1 MKKIL
6 LVSASL
12 CLLAA
17 VAGCHKEAPVPVG
30 RVEVSPKS
38 LRLGLGEIRPLSITW
53 TPTAP
58 LKDLKGSPMVF
69 VHLVD
74 DAGEVLRTFDH
85 PLPKP
90 WTPGT
95 PIVDSF
101 NVYQSG
107 IAEPLPAGSF
117 RLTVGLFDTA
127 GHRWALDGLGPSIAR
142 SEYAG
147 ATVEASGQT
156 SCPSLQFADKVWM
169 AAEATGDRQV
179 PTRRW
184 LINQG
189 AVRLID
195 VKAPGTAWMVLRI
208 PDGTGEG
215 QRLVV
220 NEGANTPS
228 VLIRSTCG
236 DQSTSI
242 SGPGFHEVNVAV
254 SGPPQDGAQA
264 CRIVLA
270 PNFYLETPD
279 ANVHRSVSLENI
291 AWIPGPPAAAAAPAP
306 AGS

>member
-1 MKKIL
+1 MKKIVL
-6 LVSASL
+6 LSAPL

-17 VAGCHKEAPVPVG
+17 VSGCHKEAPVPVG

-38 LRLGLGEIRPLSITW
+38 LRLGLGEIKPISLKWIPSAPLSG
-53 TPTAP
+53 
-58 LKDLKGSPMVF
+58 LKGDPMVF

-95 PIVDSF
+95 PIADDF
-101 NVYQSG
+101 KIYQSG
-107 IAEPLPAGSF
+107 IAEPLPAGNY
-117 RLTVGLFDTA
+117 RLTVGLFDSG
-127 GHRWALDGLGPSIAR
+127 GHRWALDGLGLSIAK
-142 SEYAG
+142 SEYVA
-147 ATVEASGQT
+147 ATVEASAQT
-156 SCPSLQFADKVWM
+156 SCPKLEFAERVWM
-169 AAEATGDRQV
+169 PAEATGDRQV

-189 AVRLID
+189 AVRLLD
-195 VKAPGTAWMVLRI
+195 VKASGTAWMVLRI

-220 NEGANTPS
+220 NEGSNTPS
-228 VLIRSTCG
+228 VIIRSTCG

-242 SGPGFHEVNVAV
+242 SGPGFHEVEVAV
-254 SGPPQDGAQA
+254 SGVPQDGAQA
-264 CRIVLA
+264 CRIILA

-279 ANVHRSVSLENI
+279 SPAHRSVSLENI
-291 AWIPGPPAAAAAPAP
+291 AWIPGPPAAAPAP
-306 AGS
+306 AAGS